1 VAERKNR
8 TLIELARI
16 MLDEYK
22 TSDCFWAKA
31 INTVCHD
38 VNWLYLH
45 QLLKKTPYELLIGNK
60 SNVSYFKVFGSKCYI
75 LLKRPKSS
83 KFAPKVY
90 EGFMLGYDTN
100 SRAHRVFIKDSG
112 CVETMCDAVFDQTN
126 DSQVEQYD
134 IDDLDDEEAPYDVW
148 RTMAIGDVRPQEAN
162 EYQPSSNEAAP
173 T

>member
-1 VAERKNR
+1 
-8 TLIELARI
+8 

-83 KFAPKVY
+83 KFA
-90 EGFMLGYDTN
+90 
-100 SRAHRVFIKDSG
+100 A
-112 CVETMCDAVFDQTN
+112 
-126 DSQVEQYD
+126 
-134 IDDLDDEEAPYDVW
+134 
-148 RTMAIGDVRPQEAN
+148 
-162 EYQPSSNEAAP
+162 
-173 T
+173 